1 MRYYVQVLNPT
12 PVEAESEQ
20 EAIRLAAEKIAA
32 RLTRGEC
39 NLAIVDREASASL
52 AAHGLEAGVH

>member
-12 PVEAESEQ
+12 PIEADSEQ
-20 EAIRLAAEKIAA
+20 EAIRLAAEAIAA

-39 NLAIVDREASASL
+39 NLAVVDRETSPLASRSLESAAAS
-52 AAHGLEAGVH
+52 